1 MDDDSKHRFESVEKI
16 FPQMCWNFLLFSL
29 TGGYF
34 ISMICI
40 QLFNDYKDK
49 AVVKATLFFLFIV
62 FCLGVI
68 FAIIAVSYSAEG
80 NQVVY
85 PLTYLFSI
93 ALFVLREIFCLNLRT
108 DAQVSCKTP
117 LPYTV
122 DPGCFIVVHYLL
134 WMIIGAITEPFW
146 AIPLVTSCAAV
157 ILLFYLS
164 ALFYFSTDRQWD
176 ATDIVNFTML
186 VLAVFSTIC
195 AQYSFF
201 IVGSHFFHEGLVS
214 TIIPSLLTIIL
225 SVWLRFFN
233 DFDQASSKAADH
245 DTNDLDM

>member
-16 FPQMCWNFLLFSL
+16 FPQLCWIFLLFSL

-40 QLFNDYKDK
+40 QLFNDYKDRT
-49 AVVKATLFFLFIV
+49 VVKATLFFLFVV

-68 FAIIAVSYSAEG
+68 FAIIAVSDRAEG

-93 ALFVLREIFCLNLRT
+93 ALIVLLEIFCLRT
-108 DAQVSCKTP
+108 DAQASCKNP

-134 WMIIGAITEPFW
+134 WMIIGAITEPVW

-157 ILLFYLS
+157 IVLLYLS
-164 ALFYFSTDRQWD
+164 ALFCFSTDRRWD
-176 ATDIVNFTML
+176 SRDIVNFTML

-195 AQYSFF
+195 VQYSFSV
-201 IVGSHFFHEGLVS
+201 VGSHFFHEGLVS
-214 TIIPSLLTIIL
+214 SIIPSLLTIIL
-225 SVWLRFFN
+225 SVWLRFFK
-233 DFDQASSKAADH
+233 DFDQASSKAD
-245 DTNDLDM
+245 DDDIND